1 MQRTKV
7 KFLLNLCLLLTVQAI
22 AAEVVEEKTAP
33 LFENEVASLQQLIA
47 VNEKRL
53 LAQKELKAKMEHF
66 RKQKEEFWLGNQS
79 KSHTFSMVS
88 NAREIL
94 VAVKEEHLSYL
105 FATDYLEELLFFSS
119 VAAKSVPIRP

>member
-1 MQRTKV
+1 MQGTKV
-7 KFLLNLCLLLTVQAI
+7 KVIGLGLFLALNLSAS
-22 AAEVVEEKTAP
+22 EVVEEKSAP
-33 LFENEVASLQQLIA
+33 LFENEISSLAQLIS

-53 LAQKELKAKMEHF
+53 VVQKEIKTKMERF
-66 RKQKEEFWLGNQS
+66 KKQKEEFLLGNQS

-94 VAVKEEHLSYL
+94 VSVKEEHLSYL

-119 VAAKSVPIRP
+119 IAAKSVPIKP